1 MQMKST
7 ISILLALWL
16 GLGVGLVPRFECR
29 CADGNQSLEVGNR
42 FCCDNT
48 DRDTQSC
55 PPASDLSGDGAKCL
69 EGGCES
75 TSLPGDAFAL
85 FNRVG
90 DDLAD
95 PPAISNQID
104 YGVFFT
110 QTTLTPP
117 NSPSLLW
124 LKCPPDTELSQIRST
139 ILRV

>member
-1 MQMKST
+1 MQMKSA
-7 ISILLALWL
+7 ISIMLAVWL
-16 GLGVGLVPRFECR
+16 GFGVGVLPRFLCL
-29 CADGNQSLEVGNR
+29 CADGTQTLEVGNR
-42 FCCDNT
+42 FCCDEI
-48 DRDTQSC
+48 DSDIDQC
-55 PPASDLSGDGAKCL
+55 PEMSDLSCESEMCDHD
-69 EGGCES
+69 GCEA
-75 TSLPGDAFAL
+75 TPLPADVFVL
-85 FNRVG
+85 FDRDG

>member
-1 MQMKST
+1 MQMKSA
-7 ISILLALWL
+7 ISIMLAVWL
-16 GLGVGLVPRFECR
+16 GFGVGVMPRFLCL
-29 CADGNQSLEVGNR
+29 CADGTQTLEVGNR
-42 FCCDNT
+42 FCCDEIDSDIDTRPQMT
-48 DRDTQSC
+48 DRSC
-55 PPASDLSGDGAKCL
+55 ESEMCDHD
-69 EGGCES
+69 GCEA
-75 TSLPGDAFAL
+75 TQLPADVFVL
-85 FNRVG
+85 FERVG
-90 DDLAD
+90 DDLTD